1 MKQLKS
7 AVCILN
13 YTKAES
19 VEYAKKVIEYLSTN
33 DIDFVFPG
41 EHIGYELGYSA
52 KDLGVLVEDLKEIPD
67 EEKPDFAIVF
77 GGDGTI
83 IHAARVLSVFDIP
96 LFGVN
101 LGKMGFLAAVE
112 RDNLQE
118 KLERFVQGHYLIE
131 ERMLLSAEIERD
143 GKVIFSGIAQN
154 DVVINND
161 ISRTIDIDLAIDGHH
176 AMSYVGDG
184 LILASPT
191 GSTAYSLS
199 AGGPIMVPNAEN
211 IIVTPISPH
220 NLYARPI
227 ITDGDSKVTVS
238 VGFKNSF
245 GKITFDGQYGC
256 RLEPNDK
263 VNVTKCKDSSEFIW
277 IDKFTFLEN
286 LHKKLGSN

>member
-7 AVCILN
+7 AVLIMN
-13 YTKAES
+13 YAKADS
-19 VEYAKKVIEYLSTN
+19 VDYAKKVIEYLSTN
-33 DIDFVFPG
+33 NIDFVFPG

-52 KDLGVLVEDLKEIPD
+52 KDLGVLVEDLKETAD
-67 EEKPDFAIVF
+67 DEKPDFAIVF

-83 IHAARVLSVFDIP
+83 IHAARVLSEFGIP

-101 LGKMGFLAAVE
+101 LGKMGFLAAIE
-112 RDNLQE
+112 KDKLLE
-118 KLERFVQGHYLIE
+118 KLERFVQGDYCIE
-131 ERMLLSAEIERD
+131 KRMLLFAEIRRN
-143 GKVIFSGIAQN
+143 GNIIFSGTAQN

-227 ITDGDSKVTVS
+227 ITDGESTVTVS
-238 VGFKNSF
+238 VGLKNSF

-256 RLEPNDK
+256 RLEPKDK
-263 VNVTKCKDSSEFIW
+263 VDITKCQSYSEFIW
-277 IDKFTFLEN
+277 IEKFTFLDN